1 MPTAEPQPAAPPR
14 RAWAADLLASL
25 VTFMVALPL
34 CIGIAQ
40 ACGLPPMT
48 GIVTGVVGGML
59 VGFLAGSPL
68 QVSGPAAGL
77 IVLVIQFL
85 DEAGTLGKTGAD
97 AVVLLGV
104 AIALAGAVQI
114 VAGVCRIGQ
123 WFRAVSPAVV
133 EGMLAG
139 IGVTII
145 AKQFHDMVD
154 DDAPKKILDG
164 LLTIPAAIWKG
175 ISPPPDAKA
184 NHQAAAFIGVLT
196 IFVLALWKSVAPR
209 RVRLVPA
216 AVVAVV
222 LAVGVA
228 EAGGLGVE
236 RVVIRANVWEAFR
249 PVAFPGWDVF
259 GLAVIWKAAF
269 TFALIASAESLLCAT
284 AVDTMH
290 RGPRTQYDRELI
302 AQGVGNVT
310 CGVLGALPMTGVIV
324 RSSANVEAGAKTRLS
339 SILHGCW
346 LLLFV
351 ALLPGVLSRIPASA
365 LAAVLVYTGWKLMN
379 LPGVIKLWREGRS
392 EALIFLATAAT
403 IVADDLL
410 AGVVLGIVLSAAK
423 LLWAFSH
430 IRVTRH
436 DDADHTH
443 LQLDGA
449 ATFVRLP
456 VLADALQAV
465 PPGRNLHVHL
475 DRLRF
480 VDHAALQLLLTF
492 QKQYEATGGR
502 LFINWDRIHA
512 QFHAHRP
519 ADGEKLKAGAAANPK
534 AD

>member
-1 MPTAEPQPAAPPR
+1 
-14 RAWAADLLASL
+14 
-25 VTFMVALPL
+25 
-34 CIGIAQ
+34 
-40 ACGLPPMT
+40 
-48 GIVTGVVGGML
+48 
-59 VGFLAGSPL
+59 
-68 QVSGPAAGL
+68 
-77 IVLVIQFL
+77 
-85 DEAGTLGKTGAD
+85 
-97 AVVLLGV
+97 
-104 AIALAGAVQI
+104 
-114 VAGVCRIGQ
+114 
-123 WFRAVSPAVV
+123 
-133 EGMLAG
+133 
-139 IGVTII
+139 
-145 AKQFHDMVD
+145 
-154 DDAPKKILDG
+154 
-164 LLTIPAAIWKG
+164 
-175 ISPPPDAKA
+175 
-184 NHQAAAFIGVLT
+184 
-196 IFVLALWKSVAPR
+196 
-209 RVRLVPA
+209 
-216 AVVAVV
+216 
-222 LAVGVA
+222 
-228 EAGGLGVE
+228 
-236 RVVIRANVWEAFR
+236 
-249 PVAFPGWDVF
+249 
-259 GLAVIWKAAF
+259 
-269 TFALIASAESLLCAT
+269 
-284 AVDTMH
+284 
-290 RGPRTQYDRELI
+290 
-302 AQGVGNVT
+302 
-310 CGVLGALPMTGVIV
+310 MTGVIV